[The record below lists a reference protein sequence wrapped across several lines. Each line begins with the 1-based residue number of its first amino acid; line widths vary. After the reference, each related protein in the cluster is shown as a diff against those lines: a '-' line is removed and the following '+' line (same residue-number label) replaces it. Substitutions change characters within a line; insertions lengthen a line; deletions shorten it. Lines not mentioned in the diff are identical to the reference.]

1 MTVNA
6 STTRAKRTH
15 PRMASD
21 VFRTIVLVLVS
32 APIGIWIDEVLPQAL
47 VGIDR
52 AALEDAASYLAWA
65 VFAVLWATWTLVL
78 FGRQDSATM
87 HRWLRETT
95 PKRGWRRV
103 VWGLFG
109 GGGVYWAVV
118 GSLAAIV
125 NLISAATQDGVAGRP
140 LLVFTGFI
148 LVVCSLTL
156 TIVAFA
162 IRYAREVATNGGLS
176 FPDTPE
182 PRLADY
188 LYFSAHLSV
197 SLGGADVVVGSTSMR
212 RIVTTHTMMSYAYN
226 TLVLGLLVSLLLEAF
241 V

>member
-1 MTVNA
+1 M
-6 STTRAKRTH
+6 STATRPTRAKRSH

-21 VFRTIVLVLVS
+21 VVRTIILVLVS
-32 APIGIWIDEVLPQAL
+32 APVGIWIDDVLPQAL
-47 VGIDR
+47 TGIDR
-52 AALEDAASYLAWA
+52 DALEDAASYLAWA
-65 VFAVLWATWTLVL
+65 VFAILWATWTLVL
-78 FGRQDSATM
+78 FGTQDSTTM

-95 PKRGWRRV
+95 PRRGWRRV

-125 NLISAATQDGVAGRP
+125 SLISAATQDGVTGRP
-140 LLVFTGFI
+140 LLIVVGLL
-148 LVVCSLTL
+148 LVICSLTL

-162 IRYAREVATNGGLS
+162 IRYAREVAVNGGLS

-182 PRLADY
+182 PTLADY

-197 SLGGADVVVGSTSMR
+197 SLGGADVVVGTTAMR